1 MAKTI
6 ISEGKTSTEAIE
18 KGLKQLNVSKDK
30 VDIRILENEEKR
42 SFFSILT
49 PRVVKVEL
57 TLKENMP
64 EKRSENEF
72 HRKQNRPSKEEKQEK
87 IKGHDTEE
95 KEEKRH
101 TEKIALKPEEMEMA
115 KENLKA
121 FLDEFIVK
129 ISSNIEYKITSDD
142 EYIYVTLNGEEA
154 GRLIGYRGE
163 TLNAMQL
170 ILSSIANKKIEG
182 KVRIIL
188 DIENYREKRK
198 IALEE
203 LADKL
208 ARTVIRNGKQVTLEP
223 MSAYERKIIHN
234 RLQDSQRVKTYS
246 VGEEPYRKVVITKK

>member
-72 HRKQNRPSKEEKQEK
+72 HRKQNRPAKEEKQEK

-234 RLQDSQRVKTYS
+234 RLQDTQRVKTYS
-246 VGEEPYRKVVITKK
+246 VAQEPYRNVVITKK

>member
-30 VDIRILENEEKR
+30 VDIKILENEEKR

-64 EKRSENEF
+64 EKKSENEF
-72 HRKQNRPSKEEKQEK
+72 HRKHNRPTQEEKTKE
-87 IKGHDTEE
+87 HEVEE
-95 KEEKRH
+95 RKR
-101 TEKIALKPEEMEMA
+101 TEKIVLKPEEIEMA
-115 KENLKA
+115 KENLEI
-121 FLDEFIVK
+121 FLNEFITK
-129 ISSNIEYKITSDD
+129 ISSNIEYKIISDD

-170 ILSSIANKKIEG
+170 VLSSIANKKIEG